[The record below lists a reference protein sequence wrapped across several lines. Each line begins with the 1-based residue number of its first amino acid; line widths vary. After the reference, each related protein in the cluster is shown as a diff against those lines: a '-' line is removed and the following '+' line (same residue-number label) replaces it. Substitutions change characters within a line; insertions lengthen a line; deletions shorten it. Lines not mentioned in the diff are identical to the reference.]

1 MGPGPGPQKGACV
14 MWMPGVNHDDKYSIG
29 FALDRIGIPK
39 IINQNMIYLMISD
52 NLIIPKKDLDDA
64 I

>member
-1 MGPGPGPQKGACV
+1 MLKTCLNHFKPC
-14 MWMPGVNHDDKYSIG
+14 VNHDDKYSIG
-29 FALDRIGIPK
+29 FALDKIGIPK

-52 NLIIPKKDLDDA
+52 NLIIPKK